1 MEKNQSDRL
10 SAIVF
15 TICFSQPFVLKRREM
30 NDPDSDF
37 SQAAGGN
44 LVFQGKG
51 ARQEK
56 EAPHLSCMSL
66 MEKYLYMP

>member
-15 TICFSQPFVLKRREM
+15 TICFSRPFVLKRREM
-30 NDPDSDF
+30 DDPDSDF

-56 EAPHLSCMSL
+56 EAPHLSYMSL
-66 MEKYLYMP
+66 MEKYLYLA